1 MQRWVLGTLT
11 IGQAPRPDV
20 VPIID
25 RYIPA
30 DVRRIHIGVLDGQ
43 SRGEIDRRY
52 RPEPE
57 EPVLV
62 TRLQDGT
69 EVELSRRR
77 MKGGVQQ
84 ALRGLE
90 AEGCDVILLLC
101 TGTFDGLQCNK
112 AWLVEPDHIIPAV
125 VAGLIEKRQLGV
137 IVPIASQIGSESGK
151 WRPLHR
157 PPIFAAASPYAAT
170 PDALVDT
177 GTELQARGANAIL
190 LDCIGFT
197 ERHREALLPF
207 GLPVILSNA
216 VVAKALSELLGG

>member
-1 MQRWVLGTLT
+1 MRQRVLGTLT

-25 RYIPA
+25 RHVPA
-30 DVRRIHIGVLDGQ
+30 EIRRIHRGVLDGL

-52 RPEPE
+52 QPDPG

-62 TRLQDGT
+62 TRLQDGA

-77 MKGGVQQ
+77 TKDGVQEALQ
-84 ALRGLE
+84 ALE
-90 AEGCDVILLLC
+90 AEGCDAILLLC
-101 TGTFDGLQCNK
+101 TGTFEGLECNK
-112 AWLVEPDHIIPAV
+112 AWLIEPDHIIPAV
-125 VAGLIEKRQLGV
+125 TSGLVEQRQLGV

-170 PDALVDT
+170 PDEVVAAAK
-177 GTELQARGANAIL
+177 ELQARGAQAIL
-190 LDCIGFT
+190 LDCIGFS
-197 ERHREALLPF
+197 ERHRQALLPL

-216 VVAKALSELLGG
+216 VAAKLLSELLGG